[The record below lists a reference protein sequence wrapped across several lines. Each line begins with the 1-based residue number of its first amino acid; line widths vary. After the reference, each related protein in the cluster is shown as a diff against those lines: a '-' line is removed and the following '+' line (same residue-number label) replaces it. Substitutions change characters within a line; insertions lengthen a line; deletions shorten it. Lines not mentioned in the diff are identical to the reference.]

1 MAGRPKTPR
10 LHPSQY
16 HETIIVMMR
25 HGGAVDRMAKDLD
38 IPESTLVQYIRD
50 EGIDQILSRRY
61 WVWKEK
67 RVKRRTVGV
76 YKKRAKK

>member
-1 MAGRPKTPR
+1 MAGRPKSPK

-16 HETIIVMMR
+16 HETILVMTR
-25 HGGAVDRMAKDLD
+25 HGGAVDRIAKDLD
-38 IPESTLVQYIRD
+38 VPESVLVQYIRD
-50 EGIDQILSRRY
+50 EGIDQILSRRS

-67 RVKRRTVGV
+67 RVKRRNIGT